1 MQVVI
6 LAAGTGSRMGEIT
19 SNNHKS
25 LLPINDNDSFL
36 SHLLHQLNE
45 YQLSKVVVVTG
56 YLSGLI
62 EEVVEKFQMN
72 IEVVFNEK
80 YKQDTNIYSMKLA
93 LDNLTNEDPI
103 VIFEADTYIDEIALK
118 KIMMES
124 EKDNSI
130 WFTKGR
136 FNEFQYGGVLKDDS
150 EFNITD
156 IRIVPKYENRLK
168 DYKKL
173 LGIQTIGSREIF
185 SYKELINSY
194 VKKTLAQYY
203 LIPWIENLNNLPCL
217 SFDLSGSI
225 IESVNNEKEY
235 KIFINKLKENQRTVK
250 IDLISI
256 NLLLPIEDHIQE
268 RADMLFKDISNNDFW
283 TKPIVVEK
291 DNFLILDGH
300 HRFNVAKRM
309 KLKNIP
315 VVFIKYS
322 DVDLWSLR
330 KEEFVDIKT
339 VIFRANNNDI
349 YPNKTVKHKFPF
361 SVPNCK
367 IKISKLK

>member
-1 MQVVI
+1 MQVII
-6 LAAGTGSRMGEIT
+6 LAAGSGSRMGKMT
-19 SNNHKS
+19 SNTHKS

-45 YQLSKVVVVTG
+45 YQLSKIVVVTG
-56 YLSGLI
+56 YLSALI
-62 EEVVEKFQMN
+62 EEVVQKFQMN
-72 IEVVFNEK
+72 IVTIFNDK

-93 LDNLTNEDPI
+93 LDNLTNQEPI

-118 KIMMES
+118 KIMSES

-130 WFTKGR
+130 WFTKDSFR
-136 FNEFQYGGVLKDDS
+136 EFQYGGILKDDKES
-150 EFNITD
+150 KITD
-156 IRIVPKYENRLK
+156 IRIVQKYENRFK

-185 SYKELINSY
+185 YYKELINSY

-203 LIPWIENLNNLPCL
+203 LIPWIENLKRLPCF
-217 SFDLSGSI
+217 SCDLSDST

-235 KIFINKLKENQRTVK
+235 KLFINKLKKTSSSVN

-256 NLLLPIEDHIQE
+256 NLLKPIEDCIKE
-268 RADMLFKDISNNDFW
+268 RADMLYHDISKNDVW
-283 TKPIVVEK
+283 TKPIIVEK

-300 HRFNVAKRM
+300 HRFNVAKKM

-330 KEEFVDIKT
+330 KDEFVDIKT
-339 VIFRANNNDI
+339 VISRANKKDI
-349 YPNKTVKHKFPF
+349 YPNKTVKHVFPF
-361 SVPNCK
+361 TVPNCK

>member
-6 LAAGTGSRMGEIT
+6 LAAGSGSRMGEIT

-56 YLSGLI
+56 HFSGLI

-72 IEVVFNEK
+72 IEIVFNDK
-80 YKQDTNIYSMKLA
+80 YREDTNIYSMKLA
-93 LDNLTNEDPI
+93 LDHLTNEDPI

-124 EKDNSI
+124 EKGNSI
-130 WFTKGR
+130 WFTKGS
-136 FNEFQYGGVLKDDS
+136 FKEFQYGGVLKDDS
-150 EFNITD
+150 ESNITD
-156 IRIVPKYENRLK
+156 IRIVPKYENKFK

-203 LIPWIENLNNLPCL
+203 LIPWIENLNSLPCL

-225 IESVNNEKEY
+225 IESINNEKEY
-235 KIFINKLKENQRTVK
+235 KLFINKLKENQNAVK

-256 NLLLPIEDHIQE
+256 NLLKPIEDYIQE

-283 TKPIVVEK
+283 TKPIVVEI

-300 HRFNVAKRM
+300 HRFNVAKKM
-309 KLKNIP
+309 KLKTIP
-315 VVFIKYS
+315 VVFTKYS

-339 VIFRANNNDI
+339 VISRASKNDI
-349 YPNKTVKHKFPF
+349 YPNKTVKHIFPF